1 MSDILLETKALTR
14 VFCETGERLEILKGV
29 DFELSKH
36 EFCVLTGAS
45 GSGKS
50 TFLNLVGALDT
61 PTSGEIIFN
70 GKSLGKMNSAE
81 KDEYHSK
88 KVGFVFQF
96 HHLLAEFTA
105 LENVC
110 VPARIL
116 NPHANLKTV
125 QEHAEELLQKVGLK
139 DRLKHL
145 PRELSGG
152 ERQRVAV
159 ARALMNNPDVLLADE
174 PSGNLDEKNA
184 RMLNELFKQIN
195 EDYKQTLLVV
205 THDERM
211 AEFATKRVHMQGG
224 ILVPYQDFNAKEI

>member
-1 MSDILLETKALTR
+1 MILLETKQLKR
-14 VFCETGERLEILKGV
+14 VFCETGERLEILKNV
-29 DFELSKH
+29 DFALAKN

-61 PTSGEIIFN
+61 PTSGEILFE
-70 GKSLGKMNSAE
+70 GKNLGAMTSAE
-81 KDEYHSK
+81 KDEYPAK

-110 VPARIL
+110 IPARIL
-116 NPHANLKTV
+116 TPCGNRREIL
-125 QEHAEELLQKVGLK
+125 ERAEALLEKVGLK
-139 DRLKHL
+139 ERLKHL

-159 ARALMNNPDVLLADE
+159 ARALMNNPGIVYADE

-211 AEFATKRVHMQGG
+211 AEYATRRVSMRGG
-224 ILVPYQDFNAKEI
+224 ILVPFEKESE

>member
-1 MSDILLETKALTR
+1 MSNNIFLQTKSLCR
-14 VFCETGERLEILKGV
+14 VFSETGERLEILKGI
-29 DFELSKH
+29 DFELLKN
-36 EFCVLTGAS
+36 ELCVLTGAS

-61 PTSGEIIFN
+61 PTSGEIIFE
-70 GKSLGKMNSAE
+70 GKNIQKMTSKE

-96 HHLLAEFTA
+96 HHLLSEFTA
-105 LENVC
+105 VENVC
-110 VPARIL
+110 VPARIA
-116 NPHANLKTV
+116 NPFEDLKKIR
-125 QEHAEELLQKVGLK
+125 EHAEELLVTVGLG

-145 PRELSGG
+145 PNELSGG

-159 ARALMNNPDVLLADE
+159 ARALMNGPDIIFADE

-184 RMLNELFKQIN
+184 KMLNELFKKLN
-195 EDYKQTLLVV
+195 EEFNQTLLVV

-211 AEFATKRVHMQGG
+211 AEYATRRVHMRGG
-224 ILVPYQDFNAKEI
+224 VIVPFDSKEAL

>member
-1 MSDILLETKALTR
+1 MSNEILLETRALTR
-14 VFCETGERLEILKGV
+14 VFEETGQRLEILKGI
-29 DFELSKH
+29 DFQLRCG

-61 PTSGEIIFN
+61 PTSGDILFE
-70 GKSLGKMNSAE
+70 GRSLLHRPESERN
-81 KDEYHSK
+81 EYHRTG
-88 KVGFVFQF
+88 VGFVFQF

-110 VPARIL
+110 VPGRIAGVSEKDCRAR
-116 NPHANLKTV
+116 
-125 QEHAEELLQKVGLK
+125 AEDLLATIGLG
-139 DRLKHL
+139 DRLRHL

-152 ERQRVAV
+152 ELQRVAV
-159 ARALMNNPDVLLADE
+159 ARALMNHPALVFADE

-184 RMLNELFKQIN
+184 AMLNDLFADLNAKFNQAFLI
-195 EDYKQTLLVV
+195 V

-211 AEFATKRVHMQGG
+211 AKYATHRVHMSGG
-224 ILVPYQDFNAKEI
+224 LIVPFELKEEARL

>member
-1 MSDILLETKALTR
+1 MNETLLETKALTR
-14 VFCETGERLEILKGV
+14 VFAETGERLEILKGV
-29 DFELSKH
+29 DFSLATH
-36 EFCVLTGAS
+36 DFCVLTGAS

-61 PTSGEIIFN
+61 PTSGEILFE
-70 GKSLGKMNSAE
+70 GKSLGKMSAAE
-81 KDEYHSK
+81 KDAYHSK

-105 LENVC
+105 IENVC
-110 VPARIL
+110 VPARIRNARESL
-116 NPHANLKTV
+116 S
-125 QEHAEELLQKVGLK
+125 EIRSRAEELLSAVGLK
-139 DRLKHL
+139 DRMKHL

-159 ARALMNNPDVLLADE
+159 ARALMNRPDILLADE

-195 EDYKQTLLVV
+195 EDYRQTLLVV

-211 AEFATKRVHMQGG
+211 AEYATSRVHMHGG
-224 ILVPYQDFNAKEI
+224 KIVPFSKEAS

>member
-1 MSDILLETKALTR
+1 MSDVILETKSLTR
-14 VFCETGERLEILKGV
+14 YFEETGERLEILKNI
-29 DFELSKH
+29 DFSLSRK

-61 PTSGEIIFN
+61 PTSGEVLFE
-70 GKSLGKMNSAE
+70 GKSLGKMTSAE
-81 KDEYHSK
+81 KDAYHYQ

-105 LENVC
+105 FENVC
-110 VPARIL
+110 IPERIL
-116 NPHANLKTV
+116 HPHGYSK
-125 QEHAEELLQKVGLK
+125 EMRERAEELLLKVGLEN
-139 DRLKHL
+139 RMKHL

-159 ARALMNNPDVLLADE
+159 ARALMNSPDIVLADE

-195 EDYKQTLLVV
+195 EEDRQTLLVV

-211 AEFATKRVHMQGG
+211 AEYATKRVHMHGG
-224 ILVPYQDFNAKEI
+224 TIVPFGKEAE

>member
-1 MSDILLETKALTR
+1 MSNFLLETKGLSR
-14 VFCETGERLEILKGV
+14 VFSETGERLEILKDV
-29 DFELSKH
+29 DFTLAAH

-61 PTSGEIIFN
+61 PTSGEILFN
-70 GKSLGKMNSAE
+70 GKCLGKMSDAE
-81 KDEYHSK
+81 RNLYHSRH
-88 KVGFVFQF
+88 VGFVFQF

-116 NPHANLKTV
+116 NPHAPLAEIRTR
-125 QEHAEELLQKVGLK
+125 AEELLENVGLK
-139 DRLKHL
+139 DRMRHL

-159 ARALMNNPDVLLADE
+159 ARALMNNPDILFADE

-184 RMLNELFKQIN
+184 RMLNELFKRIN
-195 EDYKQTLLVV
+195 EESGQTLLVV

-211 AEFATKRVHMQGG
+211 AEYATSRVLMHGG
-224 ILVPYQDFNAKEI
+224 KIVPFSKEAF